1 MEANND
7 IKASN
12 FLEEII
18 LEDLKSGKHKQI
30 VTRFP
35 PEPNGFM
42 HIGHAKAICISFGL
56 AEKYNGRCN
65 LRFDDTNPVAEDPRF
80 VEAMKKDIQWLGFQW
95 DQELNASDY
104 FQQLYD
110 WAEQLIL
117 AGKAYVDFST
127 QEQMHDQR
135 GVPSRPGT
143 DSPYRNTSP
152 DENLALFRRMQ
163 AGEFEE
169 GQCTLRAKID
179 MASPNMQLRDP
190 VMYRILRKPH
200 HKTGTRWNIYPT
212 YDYAHGQCDSIEHI
226 THSLC
231 SLEFEVHRPLYDW
244 FIEQLGIYPSRQYEF
259 SRLNINYLVMSKR
272 KLKRLVLEGFVKD
285 WDDPRMPTIS
295 GMRRRGYTPG
305 SIRNMVERVGVTRQ
319 ESIIDFSL
327 LEYCVREDLNKICP
341 RVMAVLEPI
350 QVTLT
355 NWTDGVVEEVEV
367 ENNPE
372 DPASGNRLM
381 PFGKTL
387 YIEQDDFLENP
398 PKGFFRLGP
407 GLEVRLKGAYIIRCD
422 EVVKDAEGK
431 VVELLCSYDPSS
443 RSGNDTSGKKVKGTI
458 HWVSAAHAI
467 DVEARLYD
475 RLFTHEDP
483 DAEAEAQGV
492 DFVQLINPESLVVLS
507 HVKAEPSLAK
517 LQPGDRVQFM
527 RKAYFVVDPDSTPEH
542 LVFNRTVALKDTYA
556 KSAGK

>member
-1 MEANND
+1 MEANNE

-30 VTRFP
+30 ITRFP

-56 AEKYNGRCN
+56 AEKYQGLCN

-80 VEAMKKDIQWLGFQW
+80 VEAMKKDIQWLGFKW

-110 WAEQLIL
+110 WAEQLVR

-127 QEQMHDQR
+127 QEEMHDQR

-143 DSPYRNTSP
+143 ESPYRNTSP
-152 DENLALFRRMQ
+152 DENLALLRRMQ

-169 GQCTLRAKID
+169 GHCTLRAKID
-179 MASPNMQLRDP
+179 MSSPNMQLRDP

-200 HKTGTRWNIYPT
+200 HKTGTKWNIYPT
-212 YDYAHGQCDSIEHI
+212 YDYAHGQCDSIEKI

-244 FIEQLGIYPSRQYEF
+244 FIEQLGIFPSRQYEF

-272 KLKRLVLEGFVKD
+272 KLKRLVLEGFVSD

-295 GMRRRGYTPG
+295 GMRRRGYTPS

-350 QVTLT
+350 KVTLT
-355 NWTDGVVEEVEV
+355 NWPEGQVEEVEV

-372 DPASGNRLM
+372 DPASGNRM
-381 PFGKTL
+381 IPFGKTL
-387 YIEQDDFLENP
+387 FIEQDDFLENP

-422 EVVKDAEGK
+422 EVIKDAEGN

-458 HWVSAAHAI
+458 HWVSADHAI

-483 DAEAEAQGV
+483 EAEAEAQGV
-492 DFVQLINPESLVVLS
+492 DFVQLINPASLVVVKN
-507 HVKAEPSLAK
+507 VKAEPSLAN
-517 LQPGDRVQFM
+517 LQAGDRVQFM
-527 RKAYFVVDPDSTPEH
+527 RKAYFVVDPDSTPGN
-542 LVFNRTVALKDTYA
+542 LIFNRTVALKDTYA

>member
-372 DPASGNRLM
+372 DPASGNRRM

-492 DFVQLINPESLVVLS
+492 DFVQLINPESLVVLP